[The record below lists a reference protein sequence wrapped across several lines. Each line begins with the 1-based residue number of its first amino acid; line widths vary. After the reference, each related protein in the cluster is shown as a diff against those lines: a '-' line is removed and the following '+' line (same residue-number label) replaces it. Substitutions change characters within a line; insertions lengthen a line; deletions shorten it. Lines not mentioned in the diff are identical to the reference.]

1 MIYLDTS
8 VLVAALIDENKTAQA
23 QTWLAN
29 QPEGELAISEWVVTE
44 FSSALS
50 LKVRTGQINE
60 NHRAIV
66 LATFTRLST
75 DSLHVL
81 SLSGY
86 HCRTAAH
93 FADRHELGLRAGD
106 ALHLAVAVEH
116 GATIVT
122 LDRTMADAASALGI
136 GALLL

>member
-8 VLVAALIDENKTAQA
+8 VLVAALTEENKTAQA

-29 QPEGELAISEWVVTE
+29 QSVGELAISEWVTTE

-50 LKVRTGQINE
+50 IKVRACQIDKS
-60 NHRAIV
+60 HRAVV
-66 LATFTRLST
+66 LAAFARLSME
-75 DSLHVL
+75 SLHVL
-81 SLSGY
+81 SLSGH
-86 HCRTAAH
+86 HCRIAAR

-106 ALHLAVAVEH
+106 ALHLAIAVEH

-122 LDRTMADAASALGI
+122 LDRTMANAASALGL